1 MRARRPRA
9 AGSSLV
15 EVVVALVVL
24 EIGVLAVLGLLLL
37 AGRTL
42 ARAALLERAV
52 SVSEVVVD
60 SLLRSQAVGAG
71 ERTEPPVRIRW
82 RTSAELLEVEVL
94 PLSTDSVLHRLG
106 VPLGEARP

>member
-1 MRARRPRA
+1 MRGRPRGS

-24 EIGVLAVLGLLLL
+24 EVGVLAVLGMLLL

-52 SVSEVVVD
+52 SVSEVVMD
-60 SLLRSQAVGAG
+60 SLLRSPGVGAG
-71 ERTEPPVRIRW
+71 ERTEPPLRIRW
-82 RTSAELLEVEVL
+82 RTSADLLEVEVL
-94 PLSTDSVLHRLG
+94 PVGTDSVLHRVG
-106 VPLGEARP
+106 VPLGEAGP